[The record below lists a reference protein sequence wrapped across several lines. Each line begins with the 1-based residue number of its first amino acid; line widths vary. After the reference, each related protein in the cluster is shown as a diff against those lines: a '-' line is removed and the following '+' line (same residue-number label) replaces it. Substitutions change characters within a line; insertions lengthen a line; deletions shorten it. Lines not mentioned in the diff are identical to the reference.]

1 MAGPVEK
8 GERARRGP
16 GPQGGN
22 MWPFTEEA
30 SPRNTHLR
38 EAGKAMR
45 QLEGAAKDVNRA
57 HDKLISANDELNAK
71 RVRMFCL
78 IQIVM
83 DHWDAAVGH
92 EFRPPED
99 SMPYASP
106 NPMRRMRR
114 LHGDALWQN
123 DPECRV
129 PSARQSGS
137 ASSASTAIP
146 GSAAAAVVGQ
156 HLSERE
162 RSEWLAPLSSTRPF
176 GSRNAARTAS
186 RPQKRRK
193 TENK

>member
-1 MAGPVEK
+1 
-8 GERARRGP
+8 
-16 GPQGGN
+16 
-22 MWPFTEEA
+22 MWPFTEGA

-57 HDKLISANDELNAK
+57 HDKLIRANDELNAT

-137 ASSASTAIP
+137 APSASTAIP

-162 RSEWLAPLSSTRPF
+162 SSEWLAPLSSTRPF

-193 TENK
+193 TEKK